1 MRSCGDGMRPT
12 VVQVAGP
19 LIIILESIVSAET
32 TREAVKP
39 RRVLFNCDG
48 CSVRIDNNDKH
59 DLNVW
64 IDQLFTGLDP
74 NYVGALLWC
83 DGSGG
88 NTALYDSNVL
98 ELDGARIGK
107 PDPWVSKWIKEG
119 NDPPKVVI
127 REARKRGLDVFY
139 SFRINDI
146 HDAFTP
152 SEFPTFKVQ
161 HPEWQIGQGQPYGY
175 HTALNFAV
183 PEVRDLKRRTIEEIF
198 AKYDFDGLEI
208 DFLRGPP
215 FFMPGKEIENA
226 HVLTDFLRAIRRML
240 DARAKERNRRIEL
253 MARVDEPLEACRLD
267 GFQVGTWAKD
277 GLVDALIMGSGTI
290 EVDVAAFKKLVAG
303 TPVRIY
309 PCLYGWPSTY
319 NPIPAALARGI
330 ALTYWRD
337 DPDGVYVF
345 NWFPHQQN
353 MRYQIDLLKEIGEP
367 KRVAV
372 SNVMY
377 AAERGRPSKEY
388 PHNWLRAKLPTKL
401 EAGQLQEIPIE
412 IGGKPTDKAKVEV
425 QVAVTGS
432 SPLQITLDGRP
443 IGGEHKPAN
452 GRVAVRIE
460 APRLTAGRHR
470 IGLRLIQ
477 GEANVTAVEIHV
489 AQQEGATSHGT
500 AESFDRSA
508 SDRV

>member
-1 MRSCGDGMRPT
+1 
-12 VVQVAGP
+12 
-19 LIIILESIVSAET
+19 
-32 TREAVKP
+32 
-39 RRVLFNCDG
+39 
-48 CSVRIDNNDKH
+48 
-59 DLNVW
+59 
-64 IDQLFTGLDP
+64 
-74 NYVGALLWC
+74 
-83 DGSGG
+83 
-88 NTALYDSNVL
+88 
-98 ELDGARIGK
+98 
-107 PDPWVSKWIKEG
+107 
-119 NDPPKVVI
+119 
-127 REARKRGLDVFY
+127 
-139 SFRINDI
+139 
-146 HDAFTP
+146 
-152 SEFPTFKVQ
+152 VQ
-161 HPEWQIGQGQPYGY
+161 HPEWQIGPGHPYGY

-215 FFMPGKEIENA
+215 FFIPGKEVENA
-226 HVLTDFLRAIRRML
+226 HILTEFLRGVRRML
-240 DARAKERNRRIEL
+240 DARAKERSRRIEL
-253 MARVDEPLEACRLD
+253 AARVDETLEGCRLD
-267 GFQVGTWAKD
+267 GFEVQTWVKE
-277 GLVDALIMGSGTI
+277 GLVDFLIMGSGTI
-290 EVDVAAFKKLVAG
+290 EVDVPAFKKLVAG

-353 MRYQIDLLKEIGEP
+353 MRYQIDLLKEIGDP
-367 KRVAV
+367 KRLAA

-377 AAERGRPSKEY
+377 ATERGRPSKEY
-388 PHNWLRAKLPTKL
+388 PHNWLRAKLPTRL
-401 EAGQLQEIPIE
+401 VAGQPKEVPIE
-412 IGGKPTDKAKVEV
+412 IGSKPTDKAKADL

-432 SPLQITLDGRP
+432 SPLHITLDGRP

-460 APRLTAGRHR
+460 ATRLTAGRHR

-477 GEANVTAVEIHV
+477 GEADVTAVEIHV
-489 AQQEGATSHGT
+489 SQQEGATSHGT
-500 AESFDRSA
+500 AETFDRSA